1 MNWSTQQQAIF
12 EEFRTGTRHVV
23 VVARAGTGKTTTI
36 IEAVRY
42 APEARILCCAF
53 NKSIATELQNRLASS
68 NPRATAK
75 TLHGIG
81 FGVVCKFWKGLQVDF
96 GSKRANRL
104 AQSVCKPTDPDDII
118 KLVAKL
124 CTKGR
129 EIAPHARTLGDLTD
143 ILYEFECQTPDAWD
157 GTGYNDQWIETKALA
172 AMEKAAT
179 ERPSDNVIDG
189 ADMIFLP
196 VRNGWLQKTYDM
208 VVVDEAQDMTMAQL
222 EIAQGVCR
230 GRIVVV
236 GDDRQAIY
244 GFRGADSQSI
254 ARLQREL
261 NAVQLG
267 LTVTYRCG
275 SAIVARA
282 QQLVPDFECGAA
294 HTGSVTSIDVNR
306 MLADVNNGDFLLS
319 RTNAPLVAS
328 CFGLLRMGKRARIA
342 GRDIAAGL
350 KIVLRKL
357 SKGCPDIEGMMVR
370 IEAWGE
376 REVRRFMIAEREK
389 QAEQAKDKA
398 ETLLVIAQESNSIS
412 DMEARIDGLFTDDG
426 LGQAGIIT
434 CSSVHRSKGLEAHRV
449 FVLGDTLRG
458 DSQEELN
465 IQYVAITRAKHELVF
480 AYAPKA

>member
-1 MNWSTQQQAIF
+1 MNWSAQQQAIF

-23 VVARAGTGKTTTI
+23 VIARAGTGKTTSI

-42 APEARILCCAF
+42 APEAKILCCAF
-53 NKSIATELQNRLASS
+53 NKSIATELQNRLAST
-68 NPRATAK
+68 NPRAQAK

-104 AQSVCKPTDPDDII
+104 AAAVCKPTDPDEIV

-129 EIAPHARTLGDLTD
+129 EIAPHAKVLGDLTD
-143 ILYEFECQTPDAWD
+143 ILYAFECETPDAWE
-157 GTGYNDQWIETKALA
+157 GTGYTAQWIETKALA
-172 AMEKAAT
+172 AMELAAT
-179 ERPSDNVIDG
+179 VRPDVIDG

-261 NAVQLG
+261 NAVELK
-267 LTVTYRCG
+267 LTTTYRCG
-275 SAIVARA
+275 QAIVARA

-294 HTGSVTSIDVNR
+294 HTGSVTNVNIDAL
-306 MLADVNNGDFLLS
+306 LAAVSNGDFLLS
-319 RTNAPLVAS
+319 RTNAPLVS
-328 CFGLLRMGKRARIA
+328 TCFGLLRMGKRARIA
-342 GRDIAAGL
+342 GRDIGTGL
-350 KIVLRKL
+350 KIVVRKL
-357 SKGCPDIEGMMVR
+357 SRGCTDIETMMER
-370 IEAWGE
+370 IEAWGT
-376 REVRRFMIAEREK
+376 REVRRFTIAEREK

-434 CSSVHRSKGLEAHRV
+434 CSSVHRSKGLEANRV
-449 FVLGDTLRG
+449 FILGDTLRG
-458 DSQEELN
+458 DNIEEQN
-465 IQYVAITRAKHELVF
+465 ICYVAITRAKHELVF